1 VESLKMVGMPASASF
16 VFVGE
21 GRLNQTIVLFPNA
34 DFALVCNLLQGIHGQ
49 PVDDR
54 PATLLSGSGAI
65 IDGDRPS
72 PPQPR
77 RLDRGYPIS
86 GRSPE
91 SACCLQPKLHGAFV
105 TRTS

>member
-1 VESLKMVGMPASASF
+1 MPASTSF
-16 VFVGE
+16 VFDGE

-34 DFALVCNLLQGIHGQ
+34 DL
-49 PVDDR
+49 
-54 PATLLSGSGAI
+54 
-65 IDGDRPS
+65 
-72 PPQPR
+72 QPR